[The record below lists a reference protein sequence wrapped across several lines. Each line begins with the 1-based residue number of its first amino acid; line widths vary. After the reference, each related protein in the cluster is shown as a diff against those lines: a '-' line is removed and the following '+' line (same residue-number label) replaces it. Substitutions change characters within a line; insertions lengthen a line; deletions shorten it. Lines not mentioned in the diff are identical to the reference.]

1 VFPAGAYSAV
11 QIKKPCCNASWKAGR
26 RSLADEVVVAAVAAA
41 TMTTEPVVTTRLALG
56 DAVEIAVAGRRT
68 AQTAAA
74 RRTTGVVV
82 VVAWLIDGGALIV
95 RAAQDRHQL
104 LQLTCELVVI
114 DVVSSS
120 CVRLTLTSVSRL
132 TAFRD
137 SVIDDLFIQRS
148 KPPRVQ
154 RWARS
159 SSL

>member
-1 VFPAGAYSAV
+1 
-11 QIKKPCCNASWKAGR
+11 
-26 RSLADEVVVAAVAAA
+26 
-41 TMTTEPVVTTRLALG
+41 MTTEPVVTTRLSLG
-56 DAVEIAVAGRRT
+56 DAVELAVAGRRT

-74 RRTTGVVV
+74 RRTTGVVVV

-104 LQLTCELVVI
+104 LQLTCKLVVVVV

-120 CVRLTLTSVSRL
+120 CVRL

-137 SVIDDLFIQRS
+137 SVIDDLFIHRS
-148 KPPRVQ
+148 KPPPVQ